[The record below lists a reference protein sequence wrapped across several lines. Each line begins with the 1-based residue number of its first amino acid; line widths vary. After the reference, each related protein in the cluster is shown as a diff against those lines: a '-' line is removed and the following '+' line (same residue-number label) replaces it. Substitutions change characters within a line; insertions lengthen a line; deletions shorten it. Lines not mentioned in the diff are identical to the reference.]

1 VKNKFFALL
10 FLFSFTNPAYS
21 DSLSI
26 LNSTPENGSEI
37 AINEEPDFGDIMFD
51 RDISPSSSK
60 VILVNLEDNTET
72 LLKLREITSS
82 IIISFDLPDLTL
94 GEYKII
100 WSAKICYDFC
110 FLSADRYNS
119 IPSKSGEF
127 IFKVVEID
135 SNYTIY
141 KIFISIF
148 LVFIIIILLLK
159 RYNPSKKMGYK

>member
-1 VKNKFFALL
+1 MNNKIFALL
-10 FLFSFTNPAYS
+10 FLFAITNPAYS
-21 DSLSI
+21 DSLNI
-26 LNSTPENGSEI
+26 NNSTPKKGSEI
-37 AINEEPDFGDIMFD
+37 SIDEIPDFGDIMFD

-60 VILVNLEDNTET
+60 VILVNLNDKTET

-82 IIISFDLPDLTL
+82 IIISFDLPELTL

-127 IFKVVEID
+127 IFKVVEKD
-135 SNYTIY
+135 SKYSIY
-141 KIFISIF
+141 KIFISI
-148 LVFIIIILLLK
+148 LLFIIIILLLLK
-159 RYNPSKKMGYK
+159 RYNPSKKTGYK